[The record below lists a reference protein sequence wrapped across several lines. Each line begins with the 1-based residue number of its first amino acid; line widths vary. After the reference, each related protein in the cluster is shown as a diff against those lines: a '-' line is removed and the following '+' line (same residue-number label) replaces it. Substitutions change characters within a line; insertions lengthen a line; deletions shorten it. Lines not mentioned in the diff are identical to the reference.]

1 MHKDFKM
8 NKTTKCL
15 IALGGFKTDQQRADF
30 KRMMIDAQCSEER
43 YKRESLK
50 SKNKDKD
57 ER

>member
-1 MHKDFKM
+1 M
-8 NKTTKCL
+8 

-43 YKRESLK
+43 YKREALK